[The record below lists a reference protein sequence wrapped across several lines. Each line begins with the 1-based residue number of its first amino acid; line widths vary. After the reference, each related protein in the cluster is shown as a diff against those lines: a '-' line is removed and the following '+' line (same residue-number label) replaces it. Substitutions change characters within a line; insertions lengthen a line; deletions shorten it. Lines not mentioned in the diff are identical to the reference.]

1 MSSLLKADVKEYIPS
16 WACKRPS
23 AANPAAAP
31 VPMHGLATSLP
42 TAPPVRMHSS
52 PAGANSQ
59 PYAPSPSTAGALP
72 LRSPTTAMRLPTRMS
87 PMHAPYP
94 PVVSDMNPN
103 AKDFIPH
110 LAGANSLA
118 PLPTST
124 ADIAEEKERLQR
136 QQGRSPSGV
145 KWTTTSTRNNVTH
158 QVTSPAVKAS
168 FTPIAAPIH
177 VEKTE
182 EEILEISK
190 RSSLKVG
197 AAAFVPRRTL
207 NRVMISKPSPFSLT
221 PATGEMPLADL
232 WCLFYLPAGL
242 GECIREN
249 TYDPTL
255 VFRVDSVATFWKVF
269 NNVPR
274 PTEMTISTL
283 YFFRDGINPKWEDPG
298 NRDGGI
304 LKIKLD
310 SSRINEA
317 WVYLLCRTIG
327 ESWSRSVRDTVNGVA
342 LKVRDRAYLLEVWV
356 TKQSPELMMDI
367 SELLRPLLGD
377 VFSVF
382 YAPHSVTQ
390 ERAAAAAAAAAL
402 ADKKKNRQNRRRW

>member
-1 MSSLLKADVKEYIPS
+1 MSSVLKADVKEYIPS
-16 WACKRPS
+16 WANKRS
-23 AANPAAAP
+23 SGVNPAATSTNKN
-31 VPMHGLATSLP
+31 GFATSVP
-42 TAPPVRMHSS
+42 TSNVMTTHSGCTGINAQNFTSS
-52 PAGANSQ
+52 PRAAAG
-59 PYAPSPSTAGALP
+59 LP
-72 LRSPTTAMRLPTRMS
+72 LCSPTTALRLPTRMS
-87 PMHAPYP
+87 PMHAPFP
-94 PVVSDMNPN
+94 SVSISMNPN
-103 AKDFIPH
+103 ATDFVPH
-110 LAGANSLA
+110 LTGANSLA

-124 ADIAEEKERLQR
+124 ADLAEEKER
-136 QQGRSPSGV
+136 QQKQESHLSSSM
-145 KWTTTSTRNNVTH
+145 KWTTTSTRKNIT
-158 QVTSPAVKAS
+158 QPALPLAVKAN
-168 FTPIAAPIH
+168 FTPTFAPIY

-207 NRVMISKPSPFSLT
+207 NRVMIAKPSPFSLT
-221 PATGEMPLADL
+221 PATGEMTLGDL

-269 NNVPR
+269 NNIPQ
-274 PTEMTISTL
+274 PTEMKIGTL

-304 LKIKLD
+304 LKMKLD
-310 SSRINEA
+310 SHCINDA

-327 ESWSRSVRDTVNGVA
+327 ESWSKSVRDTVNGVA
-342 LKVRDRAYLLEVWV
+342 LKARERAYLLEVWV
-356 TKQSPELMMDI
+356 TEQSAELMMDI

-390 ERAAAAAAAAAL
+390 ERAAAAAL
-402 ADKKKNRQNRRRW
+402 AEKKRSRNNRRRW

>member
-1 MSSLLKADVKEYIPS
+1 MTSSLKADVKEYIPS

-23 AANPAAAP
+23 AAAP
-31 VPMHGLATSLP
+31 VPDNGITTSLP
-42 TAPPVRMHSS
+42 TAPIVRTHGS
-52 PAGANSQ
+52 PAWTNTQ
-59 PYAPSPSTAGALP
+59 PYASSPSAAGALP
-72 LRSPTTAMRLPTRMS
+72 LRSPTMAIRLPTRMS
-87 PMHAPYP
+87 PMHAIFP
-94 PVVSDMNPN
+94 PVAFAMNPD
-103 AKDFIPH
+103 ARDFIPH

-124 ADIAEEKERLQR
+124 ADIAEEKERQQKR
-136 QQGRSPSGV
+136 QDCLPSGA
-145 KWTTTSTRNNVTH
+145 KWTTTSTKNNVT
-158 QVTSPAVKAS
+158 QTMPSPAVKAG
-168 FTPIAAPIH
+168 FTPLAAPIY

-207 NRVMISKPSPFSLT
+207 NRVMISKQSPFSLT
-221 PATGEMPLADL
+221 PATGEMTLADL

-274 PTEMTISTL
+274 PTEMTIGTL

-304 LKIKLD
+304 LKIKVD
-310 SSRINEA
+310 SSCINDA

-327 ESWSRSVRDTVNGVA
+327 ESWSKSVRDTINGVG
-342 LKVRDRAYLLEVWV
+342 LKVRERAFLLEVWV
-356 TKQSPELMMDI
+356 TKQSPDLMMDI
-367 SELLRPLLGD
+367 TELLQPHLGD

-382 YAPHSVTQ
+382 YAPHTVTQ
-390 ERAAAAAAAAAL
+390 KRAAAAAAAAL
-402 ADKKKNRQNRRRW
+402 AEKKKNRQNRRRW